1 MFKRIELRKF
11 NIANKFGIKL
21 AYTALLEL
29 DNGKVQDTV
38 THNLTEI
45 MYVKEGKGAFEVE
58 GKIYPVQ
65 SGNLMIVNP
74 DTLHSEMSNGDKFS
88 VYIIGIENY
97 VLQNPLGVYEP
108 IKLASDRVGYYLEQ
122 LFLDYESQNA
132 DFIENIT
139 CLFSLIINEI
149 TLNAD
154 YTPQRYVKSS
164 GNEVTNLVKK
174 YLDEHFLEEVSI
186 DLLSRKFFANRTTL
200 MHNFKKFV
208 GKSIKAYVLEK
219 RLEDAENWLKISNLT
234 ATEICYRS
242 GFQTPAYFCKYFK
255 GKYGLTPNEYRC
267 KFSKGIDNNKLME

>member
-1 MFKRIELRKF
+1 MFKRIELRKY

-29 DNGKVQDTV
+29 DNGKIQDTV

-58 GKIYPVQ
+58 NKIYQVKK
-65 SGNLMIVNP
+65 GDLMIVNP
-74 DTLHSEMSNGDKFS
+74 DTLHSEMSGGGKFS

-97 VLQNPLGVYEP
+97 LLQNPLGVYEP
-108 IKLASDRVGYYLEQ
+108 ISLTLDRIGYYIEQ
-122 LFLDYESQNA
+122 LFIDYESQNA
-132 DFIENIT
+132 DFVENAT

-149 TLNAD
+149 TQKAE
-154 YTPQRYVKSS
+154 YTPQPFVKSS
-164 GNEVTNLVKK
+164 GNEVTNLIKK
-174 YLDEHFLEEVSI
+174 YIEEHFLEDISI
-186 DLLSRKFFANRTTL
+186 DLLSRKFFANKTTL
-200 MHNFKKFV
+200 MHNFKKFT
-208 GKSIKAYVLEK
+208 GTSIKAYVLDK

-255 GKYGLTPNEYRC
+255 SKYGLTPNEYRR
-267 KFSKGIDNNKLME
+267 KFTKIDITKKGEI

>member
-11 NIANKFGIKL
+11 NILNKFGIKL
-21 AYTALLEL
+21 AYTALIQL

-58 GKIYPVQ
+58 NKIYPVKK
-65 SGNLMIVNP
+65 GDLMIINP
-74 DTLHSEMSNGDKFS
+74 DTLHSERSGGGKFS

-108 IKLASDRVGYYLEQ
+108 ISLTLDRIGYYIQQ
-122 LFLDYESQNA
+122 LFVDYESQNA

-149 TLNAD
+149 TLNAN
-154 YTPQRYVKSS
+154 YTPQRLVKSS
-164 GNEVTNLVKK
+164 GNEVTNLIKK
-174 YLDEHFLEEVSI
+174 YIDEHFLEDLSI
-186 DLLSRKFFANRTTL
+186 DLLSRKFFANKTTL
-200 MHNFKKFV
+200 MHNFKKFT
-208 GKSIKAYVLEK
+208 GTSIKAYVLEK

-255 GKYGLTPNEYRC
+255 GKYGLTPNEYRR
-267 KFSKGIDNNKLME
+267 KFKIGE